1 MFWLKPNSQ
10 FTTNEGKLYGEF
22 YADTAASLATTLDG
36 VDIAEGS
43 IALDISTGNF
53 YALNSSGEWK
63 QETGT

>member
-22 YADTAASLATTLDG
+22 YADTAASLVTTLDG
-36 VDIAEGS
+36 VDIAKGS

-53 YALNSSGEWK
+53 YVLNSSGEWK
-63 QETGT
+63 QETET